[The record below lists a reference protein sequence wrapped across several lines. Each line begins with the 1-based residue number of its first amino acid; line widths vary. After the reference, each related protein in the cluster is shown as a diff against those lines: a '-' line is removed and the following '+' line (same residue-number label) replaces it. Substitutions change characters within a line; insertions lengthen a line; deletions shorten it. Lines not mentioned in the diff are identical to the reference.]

1 MSSIFCDAC
10 RDALLERSAQIT
22 QEEQELVRAGSRE
35 GGTGELLASAQAG
48 AAMVG
53 SLEEPELFS
62 AETEEER
69 CWPRADEKGGRP
81 FETSGIQM
89 VEMVEE
95 AVDDMD
101 ETDQQSGKVSAT
113 HVLAVPLPGRR
124 TLPKKVRRALLI
136 FCIVGALA
144 LLTDGVL
151 LALSILRHHGGSVAT
166 HYDQEGFMRQLMP
179 TTGASPVIST
189 VGAHQFNQAG
199 ALLLSS
205 SRLVFTVTQGQTSSV
220 PQTVTF
226 SGGSQTTFS
235 WQIVP
240 EQTLPTW
247 LHLSATKGN
256 ATAGVIPA
264 VMVSVEPAQLAPGS
278 YTAPLQVK
286 AFDSHGKVLLGSPA
300 TLVVV
305 LNVRTPCTVNVA
317 PGKLTFASVLVSGP
331 SPQTLTLT
339 ESGGCTFPVSWQV
352 SSDAS
357 WIILSRASGSDTGS
371 GASILVQASS
381 DGKLIGSYTAHLT
394 LTASDGSG
402 GSVTVSPT
410 VVTATLTVIG

>member
-1 MSSIFCDAC
+1 
-10 RDALLERSAQIT
+10 
-22 QEEQELVRAGSRE
+22 
-35 GGTGELLASAQAG
+35 
-48 AAMVG
+48 
-53 SLEEPELFS
+53 
-62 AETEEER
+62 
-69 CWPRADEKGGRP
+69 
-81 FETSGIQM
+81 M
-89 VEMVEE
+89 VETVDE

-113 HVLAVPLPGRR
+113 HMLAVPLPGRR
-124 TLPKKVRRALLI
+124 TLPRKVRRALLI
-136 FCIVGALA
+136 FCIVGTLA

-151 LALSILRHHGGSVAT
+151 LALSILRHHGGSVVT

-179 TTGASPVIST
+179 TTGTNPAIST

-205 SRLVFTVTQGQTSSV
+205 PRLVFTVTQGQASPL

-240 EQTLPTW
+240 EQAPAPW

-264 VMVSVEPAQLAPGS
+264 VMVSVEPGQLAPGL
-278 YTAPLQVK
+278 YTATLQVK
-286 AFDSHGKVLLGSPA
+286 AFDGHGRVLPGSPA
-300 TLVVV
+300 TLMVT
-305 LNVRTPCTVNVA
+305 LNVRAPCTLNVA

-339 ESGGCTFPVSWQV
+339 ESGGCIFPVSWQV

-357 WIILSRASGSDTGS
+357 WISLARSSGSDTGA
-371 GASILVQASS
+371 GTSILVQASS

-394 LTASDGSG
+394 LTASDGAG
-402 GSVTVSPT
+402 AAVAVSPT